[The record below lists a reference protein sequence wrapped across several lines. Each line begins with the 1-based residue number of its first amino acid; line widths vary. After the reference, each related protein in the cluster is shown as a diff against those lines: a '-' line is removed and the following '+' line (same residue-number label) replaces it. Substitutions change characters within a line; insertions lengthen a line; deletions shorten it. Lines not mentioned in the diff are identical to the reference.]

1 MYAAG
6 ADVIAEISELLHA
19 RDTEFSRVSQEIAL
33 RLFETGYHDQA
44 FQIAIRIAEDES
56 RKYPDYTAAWI
67 CLSVAD
73 PGRLPAVLE
82 VVDRLPKRT
91 GEEGARIMRRLV
103 EIGETVR
110 AREWAWA
117 ISSQSHHTDHQI
129 VSEALKVLLLDTDPL
144 TLAEE
149 IGQLNEQENL
159 AGGKIAAV
167 ELAVK
172 LGDRER
178 AAAMVRRF
186 FIESGHGFGDDP
198 GKMVRLLIQC
208 EGLKASEEAL
218 TFIRAMPKPWR
229 SERVVIGAANQLS
242 LVGAL
247 PAATSLWQELLTD
260 LSASITA
267 SFQACSAMVQ
277 SGQRDLAL
285 TTLRTA
291 LTQDGISPANR
302 ARLSALT
309 SWVLARDPE
318 APSPPYLA
326 RQGEP

>member
-1 MYAAG
+1 MVVY
-6 ADVIAEISELLHA
+6 

-44 FQIAIRIAEDES
+44 FRIAIRIQKTRAENIPVCGSLDLLVS
-56 RKYPDYTAAWI
+56 GGPWPTA
-67 CLSVAD
+67 
-73 PGRLPAVLE
+73 AVLE

-91 GEEGARIMRRLV
+91 GEEGAPIMRRLV